1 MPRRLLHL
9 DKAIV
14 LWLDRRILHLA
25 SIKLG
30 YPTSLGTGSTHVKAP
45 SANTE
50 RCAMSACWPR

>member
-14 LWLDRRILHLA
+14 LWLDRRMLHLA

-30 YPTSLGTGSTHVKAP
+30 YPISLGTGSTLVIDP
-45 SANTE
+45 
-50 RCAMSACWPR
+50 